1 LTAAREVTDSRV
13 VKAYAHPLRVEI
25 LRLLEDRVASPTELA
40 TELGAPLS
48 NTSYH
53 VRRLEELGLIELRG
67 RILRRGA
74 VEHRYAARVHTSY
87 VRTAGRVDDEGW
99 TAIAR
104 ELERTLTRIE
114 RLVEQSETRVA
125 SGDGSGTQEATV
137 ILMRFAGPEGGA
149 RRRRR

>member
-1 LTAAREVTDSRV
+1 M

-25 LRLLEDRVASPTELA
+25 LRLLEDRVASPSELA
-40 TELGAPLS
+40 AEVGAPLS

-53 VRRLEELGLIELRG
+53 VRRLEELGLVELKG

-87 VRTAGRVDDEGW
+87 VRTAGRVDEQGW
-99 TAIAR
+99 ASIAR
-104 ELERTLTRIE
+104 ELEKTLARIE
-114 RLVEQSETRVA
+114 RLVADSEARVA
-125 SGDGSGTQEATV
+125 SDGAVAQEATV
-137 ILMRFAGPEGGA
+137 ILMRFAGPEDG